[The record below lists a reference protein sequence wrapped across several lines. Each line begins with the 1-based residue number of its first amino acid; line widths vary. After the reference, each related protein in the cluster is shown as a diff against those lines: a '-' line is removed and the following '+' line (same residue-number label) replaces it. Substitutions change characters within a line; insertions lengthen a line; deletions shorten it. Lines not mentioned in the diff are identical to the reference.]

1 MFAQKNRLSSRSVGY
16 ILRKGSKISTPFFSI
31 CYLPKY
37 GQEPC
42 FTVVIGNKK
51 LPSSPKRARVKRRL
65 RAMIRALNL
74 IDNSPYDCV
83 ILAQAN
89 VYQAEW
95 SDLLVQGKRILEAKY
110 HRHS

>member
-16 ILRKGSKISTPFFSI
+16 ILRKGSKISTPFFSV

-37 GQEPC
+37 AVHPG
-42 FTVVIGNKK
+42 FTVVISNKK

-65 RAMIRALNL
+65 RAMMRTVGL
-74 IDNSPYDCV
+74 IETSPYDCV

-89 VYQAEW
+89 VYEANW
-95 SDLLVQGKRILEAKY
+95 SDLLDQGKRILTAHY
-110 HRHS
+110 HVRS